1 MVSNKSGRVDGHL
14 PHSRHRPG
22 TKALSLV
29 ARQGQGHQV
38 ASDHHLHHGHLCG
51 RVVAIFIIVID
62 IVCLIKNW
70 TGAQDCGLHHYE
82 CS

>member
-1 MVSNKSGRVDGHL
+1 MVSNKSGRVDRHL

-29 ARQGQGHQV
+29 AKQGRGHQV
-38 ASDHHLHHGHLCG
+38 AEITIFI
-51 RVVAIFIIVID
+51 RVINVVVAILIIVID
-62 IVCLIKNW
+62 IVCLIENRS
-70 TGAQDCGLHHYE
+70 GAQDCGLHHYE